1 MSKSQ
6 LKKQQR
12 AAAASASK
20 QEDDLGMGIPTLPSY
35 PNPKYYLLYIKLML
49 YYKSNLNFNLWST
62 KYAWPNEA
70 GIVSNIYCN

>member
-35 PNPKYYLLYIKLML
+35 PNPKYFIYF
-49 YYKSNLNFNLWST
+49 NFGCMFNNDLIFYS
-62 KYAWPNEA
+62 
-70 GIVSNIYCN
+70 